1 MKVKHPKNML
11 QEVLKK
17 YQSTY
22 KPVISLLQPEEQLL
36 VMDFTANNTTLT
48 KNILSNIDQFC
59 SYITQ
64 TLAGSGCR
72 LGIGGY
78 NEHRTIYAVSP
89 HFDAGEEPRR
99 LHLGIDIWGAVGTP
113 VMAPLNGHVH
123 SFRFNDHFG
132 DYGATIVLQHKL
144 DGYTFYTL
152 YGHLSISNL
161 RGLYE
166 SMPIAAGQTFAHFG
180 TPNENG
186 GWPPHLHFQV
196 IEDIQHFRG
205 DFPGVCRY
213 SERERYLKNCPDP
226 DLILQLNQHTHG

>member
-1 MKVKHPKNML
+1 ML

-17 YQSTY
+17 YQSTF
-22 KPVISLLQPEEQLL
+22 KPVISLLQPDEQLL

-48 KNILSNIDQFC
+48 KNILTDIHKFC
-59 SYITQ
+59 SYIDK
-64 TLAGSGCR
+64 TLAESGCR

-78 NEHRTIYAVSP
+78 CEHRTIYAVSP

-99 LHLGIDIWGAVGTP
+99 LHLGIDVWGTVGTQ
-113 VMAPLNGHVH
+113 VYAPLNGHIH

-144 DGYTFYTL
+144 DGHTFHTL

-161 RGLYE
+161 QGLYE
-166 SMPIAAGQTFAHFG
+166 NMPVAAGQLLAHFG
-180 TPNENG
+180 TTTENG
-186 GWPPHLHFQV
+186 GWPAHLHFQL

-205 DFPGVCRY
+205 DYPGVCRY
-213 SERERYLKNCPDP
+213 SERDKYLQNCPDP
-226 DLILQLNQHTHG
+226 DLILQLNQYTH